1 MHSIAIADDHILL
14 LQAIADVVNRF
25 DNFKVDFQC
34 KNGEILIEEIS
45 RAKIKPEIVL
55 MDVNMPIM
63 NGIEATLWLSKNFP
77 QIKVLALSVEV
88 EEKTIL
94 AMLRSGAKG
103 YLLKDVDKNT
113 LNSALNTL
121 TESGFYHSTVADNA
135 MYNSFTGKN
144 TPEIHLKEHEI
155 DFLKFLCTELTYKE
169 IADKM
174 QLSPK
179 TIDGYRDALFV
190 KLNVKNRIGL
200 VLYAIKQGIFI
211 P

>member
-14 LQAIADVVNRF
+14 LQAIADMVNRF
-25 DNFKVDFQC
+25 ENFRVDIQC
-34 KNGEILIEEIS
+34 KNGDLLIKEIS
-45 RAKIKPEIVL
+45 KANQKPEIVL

-63 NGIEATLWLSKNFP
+63 NGVEATQWLSKAFP
-77 QIKVLALSVEV
+77 EIKVLALSVE
-88 EEKTIL
+88 EDEKTIL
-94 AMLRSGAKG
+94 SMLRAGAKG
-103 YLLKDVDKNT
+103 YLLKDVDKDT
-113 LNSALNTL
+113 LKNALETL
-121 TESGFYHSTVADNA
+121 TESGFYHSSAVDNA
-135 MYNSFTGKN
+135 MYNLVTGH
-144 TPEIHLKEHEI
+144 TEQEVSLKDHET
-155 DFLKFLCTELTYKE
+155 DFLKLICTEMTYKE

>member
-1 MHSIAIADDHILL
+1 MHSIAIADDHVLL
-14 LQAIADVVNRF
+14 LQAIADMVNRF
-25 DNFKVDFQC
+25 ENFRVDIQC
-34 KNGEILIEEIS
+34 KNGDLLIKEIS
-45 RAKIKPEIVL
+45 KANQKPEIVL

-63 NGIEATLWLSKNFP
+63 NGMEATQWLSKAFP
-77 QIKVLALSVEV
+77 EIKVLALSVE
-88 EEKTIL
+88 EDEKTIL
-94 AMLRSGAKG
+94 SMLRAGAKG

-113 LNSALNTL
+113 LHNALITL
-121 TESGFYHSTVADNA
+121 TESGFYHSSMVDNA
-135 MYNSFTGKN
+135 MYKSVTGQ
-144 TPEIHLKEHEI
+144 TEQDI
-155 DFLKFLCTELTYKE
+155 FLKDHETEFLKLICTEMTYKE